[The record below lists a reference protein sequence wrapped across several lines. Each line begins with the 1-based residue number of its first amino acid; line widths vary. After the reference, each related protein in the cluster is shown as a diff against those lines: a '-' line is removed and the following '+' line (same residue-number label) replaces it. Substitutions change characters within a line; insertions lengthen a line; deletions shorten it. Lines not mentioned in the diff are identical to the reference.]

1 MLTEHNEKL
10 TGIVIDHHINTQ
22 SAAKAELLRI
32 RDKLR
37 EFQPQT
43 FGYVQSMNPTMELD
57 DLMEAMDCLRK
68 GDYIIVLH
76 KVENFFAI
84 SDFSCSAIY
93 LSVISLL
100 ERV

>member
-76 KVENFFAI
+76 QVENFFAI